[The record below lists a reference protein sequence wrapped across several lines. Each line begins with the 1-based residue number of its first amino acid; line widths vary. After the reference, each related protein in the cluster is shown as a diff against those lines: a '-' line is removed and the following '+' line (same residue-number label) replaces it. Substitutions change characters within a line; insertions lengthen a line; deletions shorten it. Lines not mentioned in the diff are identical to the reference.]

1 MKMKTIWFV
10 VILVIFTTMII
21 NITFNNKQEEFNPL
35 ELNVG
40 DVFTQ
45 LSYKNEMYVINYII
59 DDITGDNEK
68 DMIILVGE
76 KESLDNTYSK
86 NVDLVVYDTV
96 NKKFLNADLNKFEG
110 DMPKIIITDLTGEG
124 INEILLSL
132 ENQNKEKNIRIV
144 TNENETLKE
153 IFGIKENKGIN
164 FAGEMIDGIKA
175 HVRCNKLN
183 KELYIDL
190 TDKKSELITN
200 KKIDE
205 SGKIIS
211 ENKKVSTSGF
221 KTIELV
227 EINGQKGIQTTQII
241 TAFDNTEIVDE
252 ITAIWK
258 YEEGKWQIK
267 EVRGSRVENM
277 IY

>member
-1 MKMKTIWFV
+1 MKMKTIWFI
-10 VILVIFTTMII
+10 VILVVFITMII
-21 NITFNNKQEEFNPL
+21 NVTSNNEKAEFIPL
-35 ELNVG
+35 ELNIG
-40 DVFTQ
+40 DEFTG
-45 LSYKNEMYVINYII
+45 LEFKNAMYVINYLIN
-59 DDITGDNEK
+59 DVTGDNEK

-76 KESLDNTYSK
+76 KETIDSTYSK

-96 NKKFLNADLNKFEG
+96 SKTFFNAGLKKFQG
-110 DMPKIIITDLTGEG
+110 DMPKIILSDLTGDG
-124 INEILLSL
+124 INEIIITL
-132 ENQNKEKNIRIV
+132 ENNTKEKDVRIIS
-144 TNENETLKE
+144 NNNGTLKE
-153 IFGIKENKGIN
+153 ILGVKENKGIN
-164 FAGEMIDGIKA
+164 FYGEMIDGIKA

-267 EVRGSRVENM
+267 EVRGIKVGNL
-277 IY
+277 I